1 MDAMDRASA
10 IIALAAAASLV
21 ACGQTTTSK
30 DTDASASGGSP
41 GSGGAS
47 ASGGSGTG
55 GAAGASQGGRG
66 GGGTTG
72 SGGKSA
78 AGGKSASGGGPSSG
92 GATQSAGG
100 RASAGGKTSSGS
112 SSGASGAPT
121 DAGPAIDAGCDD
133 AVVSSVSWGSNGGLV
148 RYQDTS
154 KLDPPRAYTHE
165 RDNQGNALPI
175 TCHTELAGCPSAK
188 IAEIN
193 GALQDLTVTAALAAH
208 TVFGVDSRPVDG
220 AVFRIQVGGGYVD
233 VGSACPPQSSSC
245 RPIPP
250 IVERLRLL
258 LTSIDTAELAKAD
271 CAGKFP

>member
-1 MDAMDRASA
+1 MDRASA

-47 ASGGSGTG
+47 ASGGSGPG
-55 GAAGASQGGRG
+55 GDAGASNGS
-66 GGGTTG
+66 GGTTG

-78 AGGKSASGGGPSSG
+78 AGGKSASGGVPSSG
-92 GATQSAGG
+92 GTQSAGG
-100 RASAGGKTSSGS
+100 RASAGGKTSSGG

-121 DAGPAIDAGCDD
+121 DAGPTTDAGCDD

-175 TCHTELAGCPSAK
+175 SCHTELAGCPSSA

-193 GALQDLTVTAALAAH
+193 RALQDAMVKSALAAH

-220 AVFRIQVGGGYVD
+220 MVFRIQVGSDYVD
-233 VGSACPPQSSSC
+233 VGSACPPPSSSC

-250 IVERLRLL
+250 IVERLRQL